1 MSNELI
7 EIPDARERK
16 EALDPERSFIV
27 QAPAG
32 SGKTELL
39 MRRYLA
45 LLATVSSPE
54 QVLAIT
60 FTRKAAGEMRSR
72 IIEALRRAA
81 SGVVSKDEFEEARL
95 GLARAVLERDQKEG
109 WEILRNPSRLRVQ
122 TIDAFSHGVVGQIPL
137 LSRLGGNPSVST
149 APRELYTEAAR
160 RTVLKAD
167 EKGSAGECVRR
178 ALRRLDNNAGALVKR
193 LVSMLEKRD
202 QWLRHVRPSATATS
216 ATDAELR
223 VLVEGS
229 LKNLVEAALQRAAE
243 AAPPK
248 LLDDMVGAAAYAGSN
263 LAAARSPSPASALSG
278 IEALPSP
285 TMEGLDGWKG
295 LCALLLTKSGELRRP
310 GGVKVTLGFPADKTP
325 EALREKVHFK
335 GLLEALALDAL
346 NKEEAFVDALAEVA
360 GLPTPSYSDAQWDV
374 LSSLLGLLP
383 VAEEELLRLFTEDG
397 TVDFQALSL
406 GALEALGTE
415 ARPTDL
421 LLSMD
426 LRLRHILVDEYQDI
440 SRTQLELVK
449 ALTLG
454 WERGDGRTLFL
465 VGDPMQSIYLFREA
479 EVGLFIEARARGVS
493 GIELES
499 LTLRSNFRSGPALV
513 NWVNRCFEDA
523 FPMEEDVFMGSVR
536 YEPFVS
542 AYGEADETAG
552 RARKCV
558 SDTKDVSVTLFDGR
572 SEAHDLAEAR
582 GVVEAVREALK
593 KGSNGS
599 GETVA
604 ILVSSRT
611 HLEAII
617 RRLKAER
624 VRFRAEEIDPL
635 SERPVVRDLLSL
647 LSALEH
653 PFDRTAWLSI
663 LRAPWCGLKTSDLL
677 TLCRGDDASPI
688 KALIEERA
696 DEFGTD
702 ASQRLSRVAGILEK
716 ASKAWGRTLPR
727 SVLEAAWTELGG
739 PVCYDDPDS
748 MGDAEAFFT
757 LVDEVGEV
765 GPIGDGGGDGTH
777 LYTGNISERV
787 KGLYS
792 TGLYSGH
799 DPGAEGSALVEVMTI
814 HKAKGLEFDHVI
826 VPGLGRALAKDK
838 KELVLWMERG
848 EELLLAPIALTEGE
862 SDSVEEGRRYGYL
875 AGLKARKKALEM
887 TRLLY
892 VAMTRARKR
901 LYLFGHVN
909 RPGEGGKGGGG
920 TEDVK
925 APPGSLLAGVCGPFK
940 GRGKAVASG
949 HFSGPF
955 GEVTLVKEKVA
966 GEGVAPSA
974 PAPGPGE
981 VFRGGPKRLRS
992 GWEPPRPAPA
1002 ALPPELTIQAPTTT
1016 LQGKVAES
1024 LEPVFFWAGAE
1035 ARLKGTVVHAYL
1047 CQVASKG
1054 LSSWGGDGADGRF
1067 MDKEGAMDKEV
1078 AMDKG
1083 AMDKRIEG
1091 ELPRMRRLLLE
1102 LGLGSDSAERAAVEC
1117 AGIIRKTLLDRR
1129 GRWLLSPHREGG
1141 SELAMTG
1148 VITGGGDGGGSKV
1161 VRVIIDRTFVED
1173 NGVEETGVEDNGA
1186 GGKGIRWVVDYKTSS
1201 HEGGS
1206 LDAFLASE
1214 RQRYAPQLERYSAVL
1229 RSGGEVREIRHGL
1242 YFPALSEWIEW

>member
-1 MSNELI
+1 MED
-7 EIPDARERK
+7 EFKDIPDLRERK

-45 LLATVSSPE
+45 LLGTVSSPE

-72 IIEALRRAA
+72 IIEALRLAA
-81 SGVVSKDEFEEARL
+81 SGEVSKDEFEEARL
-95 GLARAVLERDQKEG
+95 ALARAALERDQKEG

-122 TIDAFSHGVVGQIPL
+122 TIDSFSHGVVGQIPL
-137 LSRLGGNPSVST
+137 LSRLGGNPSVSI

-160 RTVLKAD
+160 RTVLRAD
-167 EKGSAGECVRR
+167 EKGSIGECVKR
-178 ALRRLDNNAGALVKR
+178 ALQRLDNNAGALGKR

-202 QWLRHVRPSATATS
+202 QWLRHVSSVVPSTIGTS
-216 ATDAELR
+216 STEGELR
-223 VLVEGS
+223 GRVEGS
-229 LKNLVEAALQRAAE
+229 LEKLVEGALKSTAGAV
-243 AAPPK
+243 PPR
-248 LLDDMVGAAAYAGSN
+248 LLDDMVGAAAYAGAN
-263 LAAARSPSPASALSG
+263 LEAMGSPSPASALSE
-278 IEALPSP
+278 IKALPPP
-285 TMEGLDGWKG
+285 TMEGFNEWKG
-295 LCALLLTKSGELRRP
+295 LCALILTKSGEVRKP
-310 GGVKVTLGFPADKTP
+310 GGVRVTLGFPADKDP
-325 EALREKVHFK
+325 KARREKDRFK
-335 GLLEALALDAL
+335 GLLKALI
-346 NKEEAFVDALAEVA
+346 EESAFVEALAEVA
-360 GLPTPSYSDAQWDV
+360 VLPTPRYSNAEWDV

-383 VAEEELLRLFTEDG
+383 VAEEELLRLFTETG
-397 TVDFQALSL
+397 TVDFQTLSL

-440 SRTQLELVK
+440 SRTQLELIK

-454 WERGDGRTLFL
+454 WESGDGRTLFL

-479 EVGLFIEARARGVS
+479 EVGLFIEARLNGVS
-493 GIELES
+493 GVVLDP
-499 LTLRSNFRSGPALV
+499 LTLRSNFRAGPALV
-513 NWVNRCFEDA
+513 HWVNRCFEDA

-542 AYGEADETAG
+542 AYGEAGEALG
-552 RARKCV
+552 KSGKGGNGASNAKAA
-558 SDTKDVSVTLFDGR
+558 SVTLFDGR
-572 SEAHDLAEAR
+572 SEAHDLAEAA
-582 GVVEAVREALK
+582 GVVEAVKEVLK
-593 KGSNGS
+593 KGSA
-599 GETVA
+599 ETVA

-611 HLEAII
+611 HLGAII
-617 RRLKAER
+617 RGLKAEQIG
-624 VRFRAEEIDPL
+624 FRAEEIDPL

-653 PFDRTAWLSI
+653 PFDRTAWLSV
-663 LRAPWCGLKTSDLL
+663 LRAPWCGLMTSDLL

-702 ASQRLSRVAGILEK
+702 ASQRLLKVARIMER

-727 SVLEAAWTELGG
+727 RVLEAAWTELGG
-739 PVCYDDPDS
+739 PACYDDPDS
-748 MGDAEAFFT
+748 MSDAEAFFS
-757 LVDEVGEV
+757 LLDEM
-765 GPIGDGGGDGTH
+765 GPIGGSGGGGGGDDAH
-777 LYTGNISERV
+777 LYRGNISERV
-787 KGLYS
+787 EGLYS
-792 TGLYSGH
+792 KH
-799 DPGAEGSALVEVMTI
+799 DAAAEGDAPLVEVMTI

-848 EELLLAPIALTEGE
+848 EELLLAPIALPEAE
-862 SDSVEEGRRYGYL
+862 SDPAEEGAIYGYL
-875 AGLKARKKALEM
+875 AVLKARKKALEM

-892 VAMTRARKR
+892 VAMTRARRR

-909 RPGEGGKGGGG
+909 RPGEGGKGGEGG
-920 TEDVK
+920 EATEEVK
-925 APPGSLLAGVCGPFK
+925 APPGSLLAGVCGPVK
-940 GRGKAVASG
+940 GRAMAAGG
-949 HFSGPF
+949 HFSGSF

-966 GEGVAPSA
+966 GEGVAPV
-974 PAPGPGE
+974 PREGE
-981 VFRGGPKRLRS
+981 VFKGGPKRLRS
-992 GWEPPRPAPA
+992 GWEPPPA
-1002 ALPPELTIQAPTTT
+1002 ALPPELTIQAPTTA

-1047 CQVASKG
+1047 CQVAGKG
-1054 LSSWGGDGADGRF
+1054 LSSWGGADNN
-1067 MDKEGAMDKEV
+1067 DDE
-1078 AMDKG
+1078 DKG
-1083 AMDKRIEG
+1083 AMDKRAMEKRIEG

-1102 LGLGSDSAERAAVEC
+1102 LGLGSGAAERAAMEC

-1129 GRWLLSPHREGG
+1129 GRWLLSPHSEGAT
-1141 SELAMTG
+1141 ELAMTG
-1148 VITGGGDGGGSKV
+1148 IIGGRGGGKV
-1161 VRVIIDRTFVED
+1161 ARVIIDRTFVEK
-1173 NGVEETGVEDNGA
+1173 TGVDDNGA
-1186 GGKGIRWVVDYKTSS
+1186 EGKGVRWVVDYKTSS

-1214 RQRYAPQLERYSAVL
+1214 KQRYAPQLERYSAVL

-1242 YFPALSEWIEW
+1242 YFPTLSEWIEW